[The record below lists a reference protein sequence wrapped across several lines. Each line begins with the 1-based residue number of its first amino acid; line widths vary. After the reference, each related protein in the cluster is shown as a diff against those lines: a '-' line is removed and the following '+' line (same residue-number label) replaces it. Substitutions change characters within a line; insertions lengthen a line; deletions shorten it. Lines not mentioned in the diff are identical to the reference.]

1 MFCCIML
8 FKLHS
13 IIKLIALYMKN
24 EYLFN
29 LNNFLLQFPVNIITD
44 KINKIR
50 RLNDRFNIVQ

>member
-1 MFCCIML
+1 
-8 FKLHS
+8 
-13 IIKLIALYMKN
+13 MKN